1 MELKEYISKL
11 KDLEISCYEQSLYIQ
26 RLKDICTQ
34 IVNPRLYGK
43 RSAKQTD
50 KESSWDY
57 VTCIPNGALLGLIVA
72 IIYWLKVED
81 GGFHFSFVLV
91 GAGVGLILYI
101 LLKMRKNSD
110 QKHLNELARKE
121 NEIISQ
127 KNQDILNSVPR
138 RSCLVK
144 SQIAKAQEK
153 YAETYHLLQQYY
165 SKGIVFEKYRS
176 LVPIC
181 MFYEYLQS
189 GRCSDLTGHEGAYNI
204 YENEIRM
211 NIILGKLDD
220 IIERLDRIESNQ
232 YILARAIRETNAE
245 VNKLSGIVQNQS
257 SILEDINENAS
268 LAAYYNKISAI
279 NTTYMAW
286 IKKYN

>member
-1 MELKEYISKL
+1 MQLKEYISKL
-11 KDLEISCYEQSLYIQ
+11 KDLEISCYEQLLYIQ
-26 RLKDICTQ
+26 SLKDICTE
-34 IVNPRLYGK
+34 IENPRLYRK
-43 RSAKQTD
+43 QSAKRTE

-57 VTCIPNGALLGLIVA
+57 VTCIPNGALLGFIVA
-72 IIYWLKVED
+72 IVYMVKVE
-81 GGFHFSFVLV
+81 GAGFHLSFVPI
-91 GAGVGLILYI
+91 GAGIGLVLYI
-101 LLKMRKNSD
+101 LLKMRKDLD

-127 KNQDILNSVPR
+127 KNQDIMNMVPS
-138 RSCLVK
+138 RSRLVK
-144 SQIAKAQEK
+144 DQIAKAEEK
-153 YAETYHLLQQYY
+153 YAETHRLLWQYY
-165 SKGIVFEKYRS
+165 NKGIVFEKYRS

-189 GRCSDLTGHEGAYNI
+189 GRCSELTGHEGAYNI

-211 NIILGKLDD
+211 NIILSKLDD

-232 YILARAIRETNAE
+232 YTLAHAIRETNAE
-245 VNKLSGIVQNQS
+245 VNKLTGIVQNQS
-257 SILEDINENAS
+257 SKLEDINENVALS
-268 LAAYYNKISAI
+268 AYYNKISAI